1 MNRFLIMNLEHY
13 GSDAPVLLSVERAE
27 EVAGRVKV
35 DAVVV
40 ASPELAGTRADI
52 ARLRKAFG
60 CPVVVAG

>member
-1 MNRFLIMNLEHY
+1 
-13 GSDAPVLLSVERAE
+13 VERAE